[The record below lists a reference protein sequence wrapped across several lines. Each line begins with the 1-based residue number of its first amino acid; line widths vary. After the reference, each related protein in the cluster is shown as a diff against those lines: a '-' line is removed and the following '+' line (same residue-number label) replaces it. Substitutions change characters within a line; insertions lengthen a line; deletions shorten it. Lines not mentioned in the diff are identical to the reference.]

1 VAPGLRSQ
9 YSRRSRGCYVGV
21 GSYFGGVGFS
31 HDLNQLNPAMPIAT
45 AANIACRP
53 AAISAS
59 RSARS
64 PFHGVRVAGLQKPL
78 RRPAAGA
85 LGDLFTLVAGGFV
98 VDGVFFSSFAVMSRY
113 VSVTGLI

>member
-1 VAPGLRSQ
+1 LQPLQTLLVGRLRSAPAD
-9 YSRRSRGCYVGV
+9 RRVAL
-21 GSYFGGVGFS
+21 F
-31 HDLNQLNPAMPIAT
+31 LET
-45 AANIACRP
+45 AVHEILE
-53 AAISAS
+53 
-59 RSARS
+59 
-64 PFHGVRVAGLQKPL
+64 HGVRVAGLQKPL